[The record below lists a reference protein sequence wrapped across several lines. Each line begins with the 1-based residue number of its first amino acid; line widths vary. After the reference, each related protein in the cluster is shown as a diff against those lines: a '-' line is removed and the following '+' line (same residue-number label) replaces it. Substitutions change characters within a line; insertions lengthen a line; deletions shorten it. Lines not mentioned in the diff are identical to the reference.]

1 MLNSFI
7 TNNFTITSS
16 KYKLTSGISNKYD
29 EDAFQGKADNYE
41 HWYTIQGKFLQ
52 EQIHKT
58 IGRGQGLAKG
68 Q

>member
-41 HWYTIQGKFLQ
+41 HWYTIQGKFL
-52 EQIHKT
+52 
-58 IGRGQGLAKG
+58 
-68 Q
+68 